1 MTVTVRPARASDAN
15 ALAVLAAITFPL
27 ACPPHTTE
35 ASKRAFIAQ
44 HLSRTSFDGYL
55 ADPERRLF
63 VAESDGPLLGYT
75 MLVAGEPSDA
85 DVAAAVATRPTI
97 ELSKC
102 YVHPDAH
109 GGGIA
114 AELMRASLAAAGLPG
129 ALIASRAKGVPEDDH
144 LDALAALVVARDMS
158 LGRAE
163 PLPDPPERDAF
174 GLPAVIWAPA
184 PRPPS

>member
-114 AELMRASLAAAGLPG
+114 AELMRASLAAAAELMVRSVCLGVNQENARAQRFYGRHGFAVVG
-129 ALIASRAKGVPEDDH
+129 AKRFRVGD
-144 LDALAALVVARDMS
+144 RDESDFVMELELS
-158 LGRAE
+158 
-163 PLPDPPERDAF
+163 
-174 GLPAVIWAPA
+174 
-184 PRPPS
+184 

>member
-114 AELMRASLAAAGLPG
+114 AWQ
-129 ALIASRAKGVPEDDH
+129 
-144 LDALAALVVARDMS
+144 
-158 LGRAE
+158 
-163 PLPDPPERDAF
+163 
-174 GLPAVIWAPA
+174 PA
-184 PRPPS
+184 

>member
-85 DVAAAVATRPTI
+85 DVAAAVATRP
-97 ELSKC
+97 S
-102 YVHPDAH
+102 
-109 GGGIA
+109 
-114 AELMRASLAAAGLPG
+114 S
-129 ALIASRAKGVPEDDH
+129 
-144 LDALAALVVARDMS
+144 
-158 LGRAE
+158 
-163 PLPDPPERDAF
+163 
-174 GLPAVIWAPA
+174 
-184 PRPPS
+184 

>member
-114 AELMRASLAAAGLPG
+114 AELMRASLAAQPHDATNTPRTMDTGE
-129 ALIASRAKGVPEDDH
+129 KDH
-144 LDALAALVVARDMS
+144 R
-158 LGRAE
+158 
-163 PLPDPPERDAF
+163 
-174 GLPAVIWAPA
+174 
-184 PRPPS
+184 